1 MSGNSNLDER
11 ERRFF
16 VDGRNEK
23 PWRGERV
30 IAIAQ
35 HYLPREHLS
44 LSETVLEYN
53 GVALFS
59 LTEEERGLFTAQ
71 DEWGARLR
79 KANAASF
86 FTSKAKKNEDTAYEI
101 EREISDETYQALLQN
116 QYLPHITKTRYLWS
130 DAQGL
135 TWEVD
140 EYEGMFAGL
149 VVAEV
154 ELDEGQEID
163 NMPPW
168 AGQEITGLGAL
179 SNRSLALL
187 AEQLRP

>member
-1 MSGNSNLDER
+1 MSDNSNLDER

-23 PWRGERV
+23 PWRSERV

-44 LSETVLEYN
+44 LNETVLEYN

-59 LTEEERGLFTAQ
+59 LTEKEQALFTAQ
-71 DEWGARLR
+71 DGWGARLR

-86 FTSKAKKNEDTAYEI
+86 FTSKTKKNEDTAYEI

-116 QYLPHITKTRYLWS
+116 QHLPHITKTRYLWS

-140 EYEGMFAGL
+140 EYEGMFAGF

>member
-1 MSGNSNLDER
+1 MGGGLNER

-16 VDGRNEK
+16 VDGRDEK

-44 LSETVLEYN
+44 LNETVLEYN

-71 DEWGARLR
+71 DGWGARLR

-86 FTSKAKKNEDTAYEI
+86 FTSKTKKNEDTAYEI
-101 EREISDETYQALLQN
+101 EREIPDETYQALLQN
-116 QYLPHITKTRYLWS
+116 QHLPHITKTRYLWS

-154 ELDEGQEID
+154 ELDEGQEIEK
-163 NMPPW
+163 MPPW

>member
-1 MSGNSNLDER
+1 MGGSLNER

-16 VDGRNEK
+16 VDGRDEK
-23 PWRGERV
+23 PWRGERA
-30 IAIAQ
+30 ITIAQ
-35 HYLPREHLS
+35 HYLPRERLG
-44 LSETVLEYN
+44 LNETVLEYN
-53 GVALFS
+53 GVVLFS
-59 LTEEERGLFTAQ
+59 LTEEERVLFRAQ

-79 KANAASF
+79 KANDAF
-86 FTSKAKKNEDTAYEI
+86 IFTSKTKKNDDTRYEI
-101 EREISDETYQALLQN
+101 EREISESAYRGLLEDQH
-116 QYLPHITKTRYLWS
+116 LPYITKTRYLWN

-135 TWEVD
+135 MWEID

-179 SNRSLALL
+179 SNRSLAML
-187 AEQLRP
+187 AEQLNS

>member
-1 MSGNSNLDER
+1 MGGGLNER

-16 VDGRNEK
+16 VDGRDEK

-44 LSETVLEYN
+44 LNETVLEYN

-59 LTEEERGLFTAQ
+59 LTEEERALFSAQ

-79 KANAASF
+79 KANDAF
-86 FTSKAKKNEDTAYEI
+86 IFTSKTKKNDDTRYEI
-101 EREISDETYQALLQN
+101 EQEISESAYRELLKDQH
-116 QYLPHITKTRYLWS
+116 LPRITKTRYLWN

-135 TWEVD
+135 TWEID

>member
-1 MSGNSNLDER
+1 MSGGLNER

-16 VDGRNEK
+16 VDGRDEK

-35 HYLPREHLS
+35 HYLPREHLG
-44 LSETVLEYN
+44 LNETAIEYN

-59 LTEEERGLFTAQ
+59 PTDEERALFATQ
-71 DEWGARLR
+71 DGWGARLR
-79 KANAASF
+79 KANAAF
-86 FTSKAKKNEDTAYEI
+86 IFTSKTKKNEDTNYEI
-101 EREISDETYQALLQN
+101 EREVSEETYQALLQN
-116 QYLPHITKTRYLWS
+116 QHFPYITKTRYLWS

-154 ELDEGQEID
+154 ELDEGQEIEK
-163 NMPPW
+163 MPPW

>member
-1 MSGNSNLDER
+1 MGGGLNER

-16 VDGRNEK
+16 VDGRDEK

-35 HYLPREHLS
+35 HYLPREHLR
-44 LSETVLEYN
+44 LNETVLEYN
-53 GVALFS
+53 GVPLFS
-59 LTEEERGLFTAQ
+59 LTEEEQVLFKAQ
-71 DEWGARLR
+71 SGWGARLR
-79 KANAASF
+79 TSNDKF
-86 FTSKAKKNEDTAYEI
+86 IFTSKTKKNEDTAYEI

-116 QYLPHITKTRYLWS
+116 QPVPHISKTRYLWD

-140 EYEGMFAGL
+140 EYEGVFAGL

-154 ELDEGQEID
+154 ELDESQEID

-179 SNRSLALL
+179 SNRSLAMMVG
-187 AEQLRP
+187 QLSL

>member
-1 MSGNSNLDER
+1 MGGGLNER

-16 VDGRNEK
+16 VDGRDQK
-23 PWRGERV
+23 PWRSERV

-35 HYLPREHLS
+35 HYLPRERLD
-44 LSETVLEYN
+44 LNETVLEYN

-59 LTEEERGLFTAQ
+59 LTEKERALFGAQ
-71 DEWGARLR
+71 DGWGARLR
-79 KANAASF
+79 KANDASI
-86 FTSKAKKNEDTAYEI
+86 FTSKTKKNEDTAYEI

-116 QYLPHITKTRYLWS
+116 QNLPQITKTRYLWN

-179 SNRSLALL
+179 SNRSLAML
-187 AEQLRP
+187 AEQLNS